1 MHYVIGDVHGCYDEM
16 TALLAK
22 IESMDPEAEI
32 WFVGDFIDRG
42 PKVWETLCWAME
54 HIAENGLP
62 GRLRKRCVCN
72 DLPENV
78 LGGCA

>member
-42 PKVWETLCWAME
+42 PKVWETLC
-54 HIAENGLP
+54 
-62 GRLRKRCVCN
+62 
-72 DLPENV
+72 
-78 LGGCA
+78 